1 MVKDTIMNKFKQF
14 GDSWQRLKN
23 YFNDD
28 NLDYK
33 THGFIVYNK
42 EGDRMKIRSKNYEK

>member
-1 MVKDTIMNKFKQF
+1 MANV
-14 GDSWQRLKN
+14 KN

-33 THGFIVYNK
+33 THGLVVYNK
-42 EGDRMKIRSKNYEK
+42 NKERMKIRSKNYEKVIKC